1 VYPVHWDTA
10 IIIKVANKVRTDDI
24 IHRNLNVDTPAIEVD
39 PDLQELRLSQ
49 VQQAQ
54 TADRFVDMIGESD
67 SSDEPS
73 DDDASRRLSMSD
85 HHPLASSHHELK
97 DEGKYEEEESEEDE
111 SEEEYEKEE
120 EDDEEKEEEDEMY
133 FLHIQFLAE
142 LILQTHFYQICIY
155 LYVLSIQ
162 VEDEDEDQL
171 LLQASIQQFEEAAL
185 EQKGASLRDTFSVS
199 DESYL
204 KLFRCIFTDPFF
216 HKAFLCLLNEDE
228 DEGRLLEQAALEQ
241 LELEA

>member
-1 VYPVHWDTA
+1 MYPVHWDTA
-10 IIIKVANKVRTDDI
+10 IIIKVANEVRTDDI
-24 IHRNLNVDTPAIEVD
+24 IHRNLNVDTPAIKVD

-54 TADRFVDMIGESD
+54 TADRFVDISIGESD

-85 HHPLASSHHELK
+85 HHPLE
-97 DEGKYEEEESEEDE
+97 EECEEEECEEEEEYEEYEEEEYD
-111 SEEEYEKEE
+111 EEE
-120 EDDEEKEEEDEMY
+120 EEEDEVF
-133 FLHIQFLAE
+133 FLHTEFLAE
-142 LILQTHFYQICIY
+142 LFLQTHFYQICIY

-185 EQKGASLRDTFSVS
+185 EQKGASLRDTDGRGHRS
-199 DESYL
+199 
-204 KLFRCIFTDPFF
+204 KPLFVFTL
-216 HKAFLCLLNEDE
+216 A
-228 DEGRLLEQAALEQ
+228 
-241 LELEA
+241 

>member
-10 IIIKVANKVRTDDI
+10 IIIKVANEVDT
-24 IHRNLNVDTPAIEVD
+24 IHRNLNVDTPAIKVD

-54 TADRFVDMIGESD
+54 TADRFVDISIGESD

-85 HHPLASSHHELK
+85 HHPLE
-97 DEGKYEEEESEEDE
+97 EECEEEECEEEEEEEYEEEEED
-111 SEEEYEKEE
+111 
-120 EDDEEKEEEDEMY
+120 DDEEEEEEDEVY
-133 FLHIQFLAE
+133 FLHTQFLAE
-142 LILQTHFYQICIY
+142 LFLQTHFYQICIY

-185 EQKGASLRDTFSVS
+185 EQKGASLRDT
-199 DESYL
+199 D
-204 KLFRCIFTDPFF
+204 
-216 HKAFLCLLNEDE
+216 
-228 DEGRLLEQAALEQ
+228 GRGHRSKPLHNKNSFVLTLA
-241 LELEA
+241 

>member
-1 VYPVHWDTA
+1 M
-10 IIIKVANKVRTDDI
+10 
-24 IHRNLNVDTPAIEVD
+24 DTPAIKVD

-97 DEGKYEEEESEEDE
+97 DEGKYEEEECEEEE

-120 EDDEEKEEEDEMY
+120 EEYEEEYEKEEEEDDDEDEKEEEKYDDEKKEEEDEVY
-133 FLHIQFLAE
+133 YPI
-142 LILQTHFYQICIY
+142 
-155 LYVLSIQ
+155 S
-162 VEDEDEDQL
+162 
-171 LLQASIQQFEEAAL
+171 
-185 EQKGASLRDTFSVS
+185 G
-199 DESYL
+199 
-204 KLFRCIFTDPFF
+204 
-216 HKAFLCLLNEDE
+216 
-228 DEGRLLEQAALEQ
+228 
-241 LELEA
+241 

>member
-10 IIIKVANKVRTDDI
+10 IIIKVANEVRTDDTI
-24 IHRNLNVDTPAIEVD
+24 RNLNVDTPAIKVD

-54 TADRFVDMIGESD
+54 TADRFVDISIGESD

-85 HHPLASSHHELK
+85 HHPLE
-97 DEGKYEEEESEEDE
+97 EEWEEEECEEE
-111 SEEEYEKEE
+111 EEEEYDEEEE
-120 EDDEEKEEEDEMY
+120 EDDEVY
-133 FLHIQFLAE
+133 FLHTQFLAE

-185 EQKGASLRDTFSVS
+185 EQKGASLRDTDGRGHRSKP
-199 DESYL
+199 L
-204 KLFRCIFTDPFF
+204 RNKNFF
-216 HKAFLCLLNEDE
+216 CYNTGLI
-228 DEGRLLEQAALEQ
+228 
-241 LELEA
+241 

>member
-1 VYPVHWDTA
+1 MYPVHWDTA
-10 IIIKVANKVRTDDI
+10 IIIKVANEVRTDDI
-24 IHRNLNVDTPAIEVD
+24 IHRNLNVDTPAIKVD

-97 DEGKYEEEESEEDE
+97 DEGKYEEEECEEEE

-120 EDDEEKEEEDEMY
+120 YEEEYEKEEYEEDDDDEEKEEEDEVY
-133 FLHIQFLAE
+133 FLHTQFLAE

-199 DESYL
+199 DES
-204 KLFRCIFTDPFF
+204 
-216 HKAFLCLLNEDE
+216 E
-228 DEGRLLEQAALEQ
+228 
-241 LELEA
+241 

>member
-1 VYPVHWDTA
+1 MYPVHWDTA
-10 IIIKVANKVRTDDI
+10 IIIKVANEVRTDDT
-24 IHRNLNVDTPAIEVD
+24 IHRNLNVDTPAIKVD

-54 TADRFVDMIGESD
+54 TADRFVDISIGESD

-85 HHPLASSHHELK
+85 HHPLE
-97 DEGKYEEEESEEDE
+97 EECEEEECEEEEEYEEEEED
-111 SEEEYEKEE
+111 
-120 EDDEEKEEEDEMY
+120 DDEEEEEDEVY
-133 FLHIQFLAE
+133 FLHTQFLAE
-142 LILQTHFYQICIY
+142 LFLQTHFYQICIY

-185 EQKGASLRDTFSVS
+185 EQKGASLRDT
-199 DESYL
+199 D
-204 KLFRCIFTDPFF
+204 
-216 HKAFLCLLNEDE
+216 
-228 DEGRLLEQAALEQ
+228 GRGPQV
-241 LELEA
+241 

>member
-1 VYPVHWDTA
+1 MYPVHWDTA
-10 IIIKVANKVRTDDI
+10 IIIKVTNEVRTDDI
-24 IHRNLNVDTPAIEVD
+24 IHRNLNVDTPAIKVD

-97 DEGKYEEEESEEDE
+97 DEGKYEEEECEEE
-111 SEEEYEKEE
+111 EYEEEYEKEE
-120 EDDEEKEEEDEMY
+120 EEDDDDEEKEEEDEVY
-133 FLHIQFLAE
+133 FLHTQFLAE

-171 LLQASIQQFEEAAL
+171 LLQASIQQFQEAAL
-185 EQKGASLRDTFSVS
+185 EQKGASLRDTFSKS
-199 DESYL
+199 E
-204 KLFRCIFTDPFF
+204 
-216 HKAFLCLLNEDE
+216 
-228 DEGRLLEQAALEQ
+228 
-241 LELEA
+241 

>member
-1 VYPVHWDTA
+1 MYPVHWDTA
-10 IIIKVANKVRTDDI
+10 IIIKVANEVRTDDI
-24 IHRNLNVDTPAIEVD
+24 IHRNLNVDTPAIKVD

-97 DEGKYEEEESEEDE
+97 DEGKYEEEECEEEE

-120 EDDEEKEEEDEMY
+120 EEYEEEYEKEEEEDDDDEEKEEEDEVY
-133 FLHIQFLAE
+133 FLHTQFLAE

-199 DESYL
+199 DESV
-204 KLFRCIFTDPFF
+204 
-216 HKAFLCLLNEDE
+216 
-228 DEGRLLEQAALEQ
+228 
-241 LELEA
+241 

>member
-1 VYPVHWDTA
+1 MYPVHWDTA
-10 IIIKVANKVRTDDI
+10 IIIKVANEVRTDDI
-24 IHRNLNVDTPAIEVD
+24 IHRNLNVDTPAIKVD

-97 DEGKYEEEESEEDE
+97 DEGKYEEEECEEEE

-120 EDDEEKEEEDEMY
+120 EEYEEEYEKEEEEDDDDEEKEEEDEVY
-133 FLHIQFLAE
+133 FLHTQFLAE
-142 LILQTHFYQICIY
+142 FFLQTHFYQICIY

-162 VEDEDEDQL
+162 VEDEDEDKL

-185 EQKGASLRDTFSVS
+185 EQKGASFATLFP
-199 DESYL
+199 DES
-204 KLFRCIFTDPFF
+204 
-216 HKAFLCLLNEDE
+216 E
-228 DEGRLLEQAALEQ
+228 
-241 LELEA
+241 